1 MQKLGKFEILG
12 KLGQGAMGVVYK
24 ARDPFIGRLVALKTI
39 TTGLSED
46 PALLQRF
53 YQEARSAGALQHP
66 NIVTIFELGKE
77 ADTPFIA
84 MEFLEGGSLD
94 KILEGHPVL
103 PLSQKLGY
111 IVHVC
116 RALDYAH
123 SRKPDPVVHRDIK
136 PGNVMVTLEGTVKV
150 VDFGIARLG
159 DTGKTQTGMLI
170 GTLGY
175 MSPQQ
180 IRGKTADARSDIW
193 AVGVMCYEIL
203 AGQRPF
209 LGENQAAL
217 MMNIIMQPTPS
228 LAEAAPGT
236 PPEVVAV
243 VEKILRKEAEERYQ
257 TMEEVLLELE
267 PIWKRLQQAEVSDLI
282 LNSQKLFEARDLGKA
297 QDVLRRAILIDTANT
312 QAKNQLEKI
321 SAEIRRSNLIPQA
334 EGRLQKG
341 KELLAAG
348 QFEDATAEA
357 EAALRLVGT
366 FQPARELI
374 AQVQA
379 AAEKDRELKLAI
391 RTTKQRLAEGAFTE
405 AELQLTKVLA
415 IDPNSPA
422 ALELQKQIREEK
434 ARKER
439 QKRLSEVLHQ
449 ARTLWTDLRY
459 QECIDLL
466 LNAQQEFPGDAEI
479 AKLLETARQDKDEQE
494 KQTLLTQARN
504 FLRSQQF
511 EATLE
516 KLDRVLER
524 SPSDPTAKN
533 LRALALEGQ
542 RQQLHENKFRQELA
556 NLRAQIKAGSYVEAI
571 TEAKKLLPEFP
582 NEPEL
587 LKLIEYAESE
597 HAQIERKKRL
607 DAWCEKS
614 GQALKNGGFKE
625 AIQAADAG
633 LLEFPRNMDLM
644 ILLDKAKKRQEEKE
658 KRETLEARIN
668 EVRSRINRGE
678 LTEAIDRA
686 RETLIALGPD
696 TDITQLLHQAEVEF
710 GHREKKK
717 REQEGIIKQAETLVE
732 AGKFGDATIMLSNA
746 VEDKIL
752 PDTHAR
758 LLELKTEIIKKQA
771 ALPPPLP
778 PPPPATPRPPAPS
791 SSSGSPAW
799 TAPSGDP
806 ARDYVYQ
813 QGPALPDAPATSDLE
828 SATSIF
834 SPTAAAGSPTGAT
847 GATVQPAPPPPAPP
861 QEKKLKGKKEKQKQ
875 RPQQAPAQIMDA
887 SATTMGASATTFDQQ
902 APRLP
907 NVPTP
912 SQEAYAS
919 ATVHEVAKRPPA
931 PPAARERI
939 ETTPEPGPVPFWK
952 QPVAI
957 AGIGGALLVAVV
969 AGFFL
974 MNHGAKTQVA
984 EVATPSVNSDAA
996 PTNSSQ
1002 GTEPALP
1009 PAKGIAGSNPAS
1021 SSAGSTATPRQ
1032 TQPVAAPPTGATP
1045 RSSNQAPT
1053 APSGTQTPPA
1063 ATPTAPAQPAV
1074 DYGPIIAAVQS
1085 DVSQGRW
1092 DDAESAL
1099 SRLPQ
1104 TQQQFG
1110 QLQGQID
1117 AGRREDNDFNVRKN
1131 DLGTAERAKNEAT
1144 LRGFRDSF
1152 NTLASQTGRHSAE
1165 ARDLVARIDKDLSD
1179 LVASRQPAA
1188 APTPAAAAPPAPVVP
1203 AEDPKIA
1210 IRATFDQ
1217 LSGAF
1222 AGRDIKGVRQIWTT
1236 IPKNVADTLGKSF
1249 GSTKSFSRNFVA
1261 TNILVTG
1268 DTATVSGTYTGA
1280 FSIGSGNTPSNGTFL
1295 ANLKKEG
1302 NRWSVVN
1309 LTM

>member
-39 TTGLSED
+39 TTGLAED

-77 ADTPFIA
+77 GDTPFIA

-116 RALDYAH
+116 RALEYAH
-123 SRKPDPVVHRDIK
+123 TRKPDPVVHRDIK
-136 PGNVMVTLEGTVKV
+136 PGNVMVTSDGVVKV

-193 AVGVMCYEIL
+193 AVGIMCYEIL

-236 PPEVVAV
+236 PPEVVAI
-243 VEKILRKEAEERYQ
+243 VEKILKKEVEERYQ

-267 PIWKRLQQAEVSDLI
+267 PVWKRLQQAEVSDLI
-282 LNSQKLFEARDLGKA
+282 LNSQKLFEAKDLGKA

-312 QAKNQLEKI
+312 QAKNLLEKI
-321 SAEIRRSNLIPQA
+321 SAEIRRTNLIPQA
-334 EGRLQKG
+334 EGRIQKG
-341 KELLAAG
+341 QELLALG
-348 QFEDATAEA
+348 QFEDASAEA

-366 FQPARELI
+366 FQPARDLI

-391 RTTKQRLAEGAFTE
+391 RTTKQRLAEGAFTD
-405 AELQLTKVLA
+405 AEVQLTRVLA
-415 IDPNSPA
+415 IDPNNPA
-422 ALELQKQIREEK
+422 ALELQRQIREEK
-434 ARKER
+434 ERRER
-439 QKRLSEVLHQ
+439 QRRLAEILHS
-449 ARTLWTDLRY
+449 ARSHWTDLRY

-466 LNAQQEFPGDAEI
+466 LNAQHEFPGDAEI
-479 AKLLETARQDKDEQE
+479 AKLLETARQDKAEQE
-494 KQTLLTQARN
+494 KQTLLTAARN

-511 EATLE
+511 EQALE
-516 KLDRVLER
+516 KLDRVEEL

-533 LRALALEGQ
+533 MRALALEGQ
-542 RQQLHENKFRQELA
+542 RQQIRENRLREELA
-556 NLRAQIKAGSYVEAI
+556 NLRAQVKAGSYVEAI
-571 TEAKKLLPEFP
+571 TQGKKLLTEYPS
-582 NEPEL
+582 EPEL

-597 HAQIERKKRL
+597 HAQNEKKKRL
-607 DAWCEKS
+607 DAWCEKA
-614 GQALKNGGFKE
+614 GQAIKDGAFKE

-633 LLEFPRNMDLM
+633 LIEFPRNMDLM

-658 KRETLEARIN
+658 KREVLEQRIN
-668 EVRSRINRGE
+668 EVRSKINRGD

-686 RETLIALGPD
+686 RETLIAFGPD
-696 TDITQLLHQAEVEF
+696 TDITQLLHQAEVEY
-710 GHREKKK
+710 GHRERKK
-717 REQEGIIKQAETLVE
+717 REQESVIQQAETMLM
-732 AGKFGDATIMLSNA
+732 AGKFGDATVILSHA

-752 PDTHAR
+752 PDTDPR
-758 LLELKTEIIKKQA
+758 LMELKTEIIKQKT
-771 ALPPPLP
+771 ALPPHLP
-778 PPPPATPRPPAPS
+778 PPPPAPPPPSAP

-799 TAPSGDP
+799 TAPTGDP

-813 QGPALPDAPATSDLE
+813 QGPVLPDPVAPSDME

-834 SPTAAAGSPTGAT
+834 SATSVTGPA
-847 GATVQPAPPPPAPP
+847 VQPVPPPPPPPA
-861 QEKKLKGKKEKQKQ
+861 QVKKPKGKEAKSKP
-875 RPQQAPAQIMDA
+875 RPQQAPVQNLE
-887 SATTMGASATTFDQQ
+887 ASATTFDRP
-902 APRLP
+902 APPVP
-907 NVPTP
+907 NVPAP
-912 SQEAYAS
+912 SQDAYAS
-919 ATVHEVAKRPPA
+919 ATVHEVAARPPA
-931 PPAARERI
+931 PPPVRERV
-939 ETTPEPGPVPFWK
+939 ESVPQAGPIPFWK
-952 QPVAI
+952 QPVAM
-957 AGIGGALLVAVV
+957 AGVGGALLVAVI

-974 MNHGAKTQVA
+974 MNHGTKTQVA
-984 EVATPSVNSDAA
+984 DVATSPISSDSTSGSSSSGTASNRPSVPPSTPGN
-996 PTNSSQ
+996 
-1002 GTEPALP
+1002 GT
-1009 PAKGIAGSNPAS
+1009 IASNPAS
-1021 SSAGSTATPRQ
+1021 KSGANPAAPRQ
-1032 TQPVAAPPTGATP
+1032 TSPVVPTPSGATPAQSNQAAPPPAVQNP
-1045 RSSNQAPT
+1045 
-1053 APSGTQTPPA
+1053 PPA
-1063 ATPTAPAQPAV
+1063 ATPSQPPVPTPV
-1074 DYGPIIAAVQS
+1074 DYGPV
-1085 DVSQGRW
+1085 VSTIQGFIGQGRW

-1099 SRLPQ
+1099 GKLPQ
-1104 TQQQFG
+1104 TQQQYYLFK
-1110 QLQGQID
+1110 GQID
-1117 AGRREDNDFNVRKN
+1117 AGRREDNDFNTRKN
-1131 DLGTAERAKNEAT
+1131 DVANAERAKNEAS
-1144 LRGFRDSF
+1144 LKNDRDSF
-1152 NTLASQTGRHSAE
+1152 NALASQPGRHSAE
-1165 ARDLVARIDKDLSD
+1165 ARDLVARIDKDLND
-1179 LVASRQPAA
+1179 LVASRQPVA
-1188 APTPAAAAPPAPVVP
+1188 APPTAAPAPVVT
-1203 AEDPKIA
+1203 AEDPKVA
-1210 IRATFDQ
+1210 IRALFDQ

-1222 AGRDIKGVRQIWTT
+1222 ANRDLKGVRQVWTA

-1249 GSTKSFSRNFVA
+1249 GATKSFSRNFAA
-1261 TNILVTG
+1261 TNITVTG

-1280 FSIGSGNTPSNGTFL
+1280 VNIGSGNTPSNGTFQ

-1302 NRWSVVN
+1302 SGWTVVN